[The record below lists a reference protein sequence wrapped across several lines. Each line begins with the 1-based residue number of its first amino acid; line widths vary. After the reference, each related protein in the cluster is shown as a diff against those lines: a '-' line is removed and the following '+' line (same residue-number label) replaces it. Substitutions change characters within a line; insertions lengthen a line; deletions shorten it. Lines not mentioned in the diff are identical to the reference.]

1 MILGFLKEHDF
12 DVKQLAAVVGRGG
25 LLGPM
30 ASGTYLVNDEMT
42 EYLKQTKTEHASNLG
57 ALLASD
63 IAKPVGVDAFI
74 VDPVTVDEMTDWP
87 ASPACRRSRASAS
100 STP

>member
-1 MILGFLKEHDF
+1 M
-12 DVKQLAAVVGRGG
+12 VGRGG

-42 EYLKQTKTEHASNLG
+42 EYLKKTKTEHASNLG

-63 IAKPVGVDAFI
+63 IAKPIGVDAFI
-74 VDPVTVDEMTDWP
+74 VDPVTVDEMTDMARITGLP
-87 ASPACRRSRASAS
+87 EIRRISIFHALNQKAAAREAAKKLGQAL
-100 STP
+100 